1 MELKRERERSSFSRV
16 RPFIVSRIFN
26 DSFYVNQTRSFTA
39 LQSAAAVEYR
49 RYVGSAISYL
59 GLIDFIWRFRE
70 IEMDFF
76 GFFGLV
82 SIFGFYACGMW
93 ISLIVYLEEIKKSMT
108 VYEVVKCL

>member
-1 MELKRERERSSFSRV
+1 MELKRERERSSFSSV

-49 RYVGSAISYL
+49 RYVGSAISH
-59 GLIDFIWRFRE
+59 LIDFIWRFRE

-82 SIFGFYACGMW
+82 SISGFYARGMW